1 MKSKLLLVSLLSSA
15 LALTA
20 QKAETATLS
29 AVKNNSMFTQGAY
42 VNTAGNSSREVVWSN
57 DFSVP
62 ADWTITNEISSGA
75 GADDNWV
82 IGTNGPAGSFAI
94 ADIQSTSAANG
105 FALFDSDLLCSTNG
119 QIANLTTTNM
129 IDCSAY
135 SELVVEFEQQYRRFY
150 DSTFVFVSNNGGTTW
165 DKYYV
170 NRNLTNNDAVPTNP
184 TKAKVYVTPTAAG
197 QDSVMIRFQFYSP
210 TSINALAGCA
220 YSWMIDDVALVV
232 PPANDLVLNNIYVAD
247 IVNDYEMGIIAISQ
261 ADSINST
268 VTVTNE
274 GFVPQNTIVN
284 YNIRLAGNS
293 VASGSMPGQV
303 IAPFETV
310 NITALSNYVPT
321 AVGVYTIEINVTS
334 DSIDATP
341 DNNQGANTLT
351 YTQNQWTAVQGLDVV
366 GDVTQAGETAPYD
379 PFKVGQFFFVKNPVS
394 LRGFDVAVARLAAVA
409 ASAEVEL
416 QLELFTAADLNTPL
430 TIESFFITTT
440 HPLTPTWFTIG
451 LSSPYDLTAT
461 SYMASVGNLDSD
473 KQFNFYAQGGDA
485 DAGTLVYGPFG
496 ANAAINWFTG
506 WDYSPAIGLNFD
518 ETIGFND
525 VNNGD
530 LLSVAPNPANDQLT
544 INLTLNNASSINVNL
559 IDINGK
565 VVFNKNVKGNVL
577 AYKDILTLSDFANG
591 IYTLQVESKN
601 GLSSQK
607 VVIAH

>member
-1 MKSKLLLVSLLSSA
+1 MKSKFLLISFLSSA
-15 LALTA
+15 VALTA
-20 QKAETATLS
+20 QKAETAAFS
-29 AVKNNSMFTQGAY
+29 AVKNNAKFTQSAPVQTSG
-42 VNTAGNSSREVVWSN
+42 SSNREVVWTN

-62 ADWTITNEISSGA
+62 ADWTIANEIGSGA

-82 IGTNGPAGSFAI
+82 IGTSGPAGAFAI
-94 ADIQSTSAANG
+94 DDILSTSAANG

-170 NRNLTNNDAVPTNP
+170 NRDLTNNDAVPTNP

-210 TSINALAGCA
+210 SSINALAGCA

-274 GFVPQNTIVN
+274 GFVPQNTVVN
-284 YNIRLAGNS
+284 YNIKLAGNT
-293 VASGSMPGQV
+293 VASGSTPAQV
-303 IAPFETV
+303 VAPFETV

-321 AVGVYTIEINVTS
+321 AIGAYTIEINLSS
-334 DSIDATP
+334 DSVDVTP
-341 DNNQGANTLT
+341 DNNQGANVLT
-351 YTQNQWTAVQGLDVV
+351 YTQNQWTGIQGLDVV
-366 GDVTQAGETAPYD
+366 GDITQAGATAPYD
-379 PFKVGQFFFVKNPVS
+379 PFKVGQFFFVKNPAT
-394 LRGFDVAVARLAAVA
+394 LRGFDIAVARDAALA
-409 ASAEVEL
+409 ASADIEL
-416 QLELFTAADLNTPL
+416 QLELFTAADLNTPVAFEGFQL
-430 TIESFFITTT
+430 TST
-440 HPLTPTWFTIG
+440 HPLTPSWFTIG
-451 LSSPYDLTAT
+451 LSSPYDLSAA
-461 SYMASVGNLDSD
+461 SYLASMGNLDTD

-496 ANAAINWFTG
+496 AASAINWFTG
-506 WDYSPAIGLNFD
+506 WDYTPAIALNFD

-525 VNNGD
+525 INNAGM
-530 LLSVAPNPANDQLT
+530 LTVSPNPAADQLT
-544 INLTLNNASSINVNL
+544 INFTLNNASSINVNL

-577 AYKDILTLSDFANG
+577 SYKDILTLSDFANG
-591 IYTLQVESKN
+591 IYTLQIESNN
-601 GLSSQK
+601 GVSSQK